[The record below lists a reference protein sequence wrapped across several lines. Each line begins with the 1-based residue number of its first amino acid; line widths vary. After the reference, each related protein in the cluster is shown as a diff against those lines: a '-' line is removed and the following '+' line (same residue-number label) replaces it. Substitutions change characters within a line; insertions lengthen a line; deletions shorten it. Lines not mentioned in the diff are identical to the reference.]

1 MAKEACRSE
10 RFPAQECSHGATHFR
25 LPAGRALLNPLPSMS
40 TNTSPKLHNA
50 MWPGLVGKTPGTDES
65 PLSLDRMLELTAN
78 AEVDGQKFDGV
89 DIFLFDPHIP
99 IDIDEDALKV
109 IADKIA
115 AKGLN
120 IGSVVAPVWPGTVG
134 ASAMGD
140 AEDRAKFVLAV
151 KKACRI
157 TTILNNH
164 GVRKY
169 GVIRIDSAVGP
180 DQWYADPAAGTQKIA
195 ETFREA
201 AIVAE
206 DNGERLAAEGEICWG
221 GMHSWRNMVDLL
233 EEVGQPKLVG
243 FQADMA
249 HTLLY
254 TLGYNEPKHRLVP
267 ENFKWE
273 PEAFHVAMT
282 KLTKALRPWTLDFHV
297 AQNDATV
304 KGSGTHDKTGRH
316 CVVTDPRGKLN
327 IPRDAGYWMRDEKGK
342 VTKKF
347 KHICWDGCMFSN
359 DIMTGQQIWNDI
371 LASMLQVRENHGW
384 RA

>member
-1 MAKEACRSE
+1 
-10 RFPAQECSHGATHFR
+10 
-25 LPAGRALLNPLPSMS
+25 
-40 TNTSPKLHNA
+40 

-99 IDIDEDALKV
+99 IDIDEDALKA

-206 DNGERLAAEGEICWG
+206 DNGERLAAEGEICWA
-221 GMHSWRNMVDLL
+221 GMHSWKNMVELL
-233 EEVGQPKLVG
+233 EAVGRPGVVG
-243 FQADMA
+243 FQADLA
-249 HTLLY
+249 HTYLYLLGVNAPEHA
-254 TLGYNEPKHRLVP
+254 LLKPGYSTEEFDAAYKQ
-267 ENFKWE
+267 
-273 PEAFHVAMT
+273 MT
-282 KLTKALRPWTLDFHV
+282 DALRPWTLDFHV
-297 AQNDATV
+297 AQND
-304 KGSGTHDKTGRH
+304 GSVHGTGSHDKTGRH
-316 CVVTDPRGKLN
+316 CPADDPNGKLD
-327 IPRDAGYWMRDEKGK
+327 ITKASGYWLREPNGQPRSII
-342 VTKKF
+342 
-347 KHICWDGCMFSN
+347 KHICWDGCMFPN
-359 DIMTGQQIWNDI
+359 AMLEKQETWNTI
-371 LASMLQVRENHGW
+371 LGAMVKVREAHGW
-384 RA
+384 